1 MLRKQKDYIRNEA
14 SGTMAVKDAM
24 QDVLR
29 EIEIM
34 KRLDHICLIRLHE
47 VIDETEGDKL
57 YLSKTLFVIC
67 PLTLR
72 T

>member
-1 MLRKQKDYIRNEA
+1 M
-14 SGTMAVKDAM
+14 SVKDAL

-47 VIDETEGDKL
+47 VIDEIDGDKL
-57 YLSKTLFVIC
+57 YLSKFLI
-67 PLTLR
+67 
-72 T
+72 